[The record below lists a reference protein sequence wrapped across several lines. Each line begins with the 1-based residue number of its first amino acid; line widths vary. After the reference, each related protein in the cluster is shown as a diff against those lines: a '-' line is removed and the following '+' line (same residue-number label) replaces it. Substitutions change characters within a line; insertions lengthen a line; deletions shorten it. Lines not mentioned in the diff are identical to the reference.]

1 MFVLGKYV
9 NVNGLDQT
17 NKYGEIF
24 KVSDDRINDLE
35 VAVSRA
41 GKEPFIALAS
51 DRKGHFRVI
60 MVTKVVRD
68 IGDHK
73 PSGIFYTPLMRTNLN
88 VPVTK
93 KMFVKGLP
101 DGVKQQGIL
110 NLITKHGLRIR
121 ALTSDPIN
129 QLRIGQDEKSHSK
142 DAQP

>member
-41 GKEPFIALAS
+41 GKESFLALAS

-73 PSGIFYTPLMRTNLN
+73 PAGIFYTTLMRNNLN
-88 VPVTK
+88 IPVTK
-93 KMFVKGLP
+93 KMFAKGLGQVQNV
-101 DGVKQQGIL
+101 GV
-110 NLITKHGLRIR
+110 N
-121 ALTSDPIN
+121 
-129 QLRIGQDEKSHSK
+129 
-142 DAQP
+142 